1 MAMATGRL
9 GSWMA
14 LSSIASMARRV
25 WSRLS
30 RGFWY
35 IPPPPV
41 LCSIFVVH
49 TAAHSSRT
57 PDGTPWIVASGGIM
71 DQRAH
76 AAAHPHWASTT
87 LHDPVHQP
95 ATCHDPWGWV

>member
-41 LCSIFVVH
+41 LCSIVVAH

-57 PDGTPWIVASGGIM
+57 PDGNTVLHWLVEAAEHL
-71 DQRAH
+71 RAF
-76 AAAHPHWASTT
+76 SRYF
-87 LHDPVHQP
+87 LCEVHVTQLQLD
-95 ATCHDPWGWV
+95 ALYAVLREV